1 MILITCL
8 ITLLPLFFG
17 LVMWNQLPDP
27 LATSFNFQ
35 GEAQGWSGKT
45 FTVIGLPLLL
55 LAVHLLCAFMVAVD
69 PKRKNINGKIY
80 LLCLWICPV
89 VSLFCALIIYGNA
102 LNCPLN
108 ITRLTMVFVG
118 GVFLGIGNYLPKTHQ
133 NYTVGFKLPWTLE
146 DEENWNRT
154 HRLAG
159 QVWVFGGT
167 LTIVNAFLGN
177 MWIFIAAIVLMVLI
191 PTVYSYWL
199 YTQKHGKNEEK

>member
-1 MILITCL
+1 
-8 ITLLPLFFG
+8 
-17 LVMWNQLPDP
+17 
-27 LATSFNFQ
+27 
-35 GEAQGWSGKT
+35 
-45 FTVIGLPLLL
+45 
-55 LAVHLLCAFMVAVD
+55 
-69 PKRKNINGKIY
+69 
-80 LLCLWICPV
+80 
-89 VSLFCALIIYGNA
+89 
-102 LNCPLN
+102 
-108 ITRLTMVFVG
+108 MVFVG

-177 MWIFIAAIVLMVLI
+177 MWIFIAAIVLMVLV